1 MVPRNSRTKA
11 VADPRSAV
19 KRLQGWAR
27 HHFIETGVRMVEMK
41 SVTLACRGL
50 MREYIDEYGLE
61 GLIPDRKNPLTNEL
75 IDGMLSTPD
84 GTKVG
89 HLVVEWDSYYWTS
102 LYALFCVLA
111 ESGERKDEVAKA
123 NAATPFRKGRFTW
136 NIGSSRLRT
145 GSCRIKSE
153 LVFGQITALIL
164 TGAFIDQPDLTS
176 RLLRTQNQT
185 SPSAQPSL
193 CRCKP
198 TASRCKLC
206 PPACPPPARRSR
218 GLSTSIFTRARRSSH
233 VAVHGGR
240 AQSTRALICFCRRCF
255 ACKVCCPRCA
265 TCPPSTQ

>member
-1 MVPRNSRTKA
+1 MTTANKRPVPGKPKPVTSKLLQSLSHRSCCRCCRMICNRN
-11 VADPRSAV
+11 
-19 KRLQGWAR
+19 
-27 HHFIETGVRMVEMK
+27 I
-41 SVTLACRGL
+41 
-50 MREYIDEYGLE
+50 
-61 GLIPDRKNPLTNEL
+61 
-75 IDGMLSTPD
+75 
-84 GTKVG
+84 
-89 HLVVEWDSYYWTS
+89 DSYHS
-102 LYALFCVLA
+102 
-111 ESGERKDEVAKA
+111 
-123 NAATPFRKGRFTW
+123 P

-240 AQSTRALICFCRRCF
+240 AQSTRALICFCRR
-255 ACKVCCPRCA
+255 
-265 TCPPSTQ
+265 